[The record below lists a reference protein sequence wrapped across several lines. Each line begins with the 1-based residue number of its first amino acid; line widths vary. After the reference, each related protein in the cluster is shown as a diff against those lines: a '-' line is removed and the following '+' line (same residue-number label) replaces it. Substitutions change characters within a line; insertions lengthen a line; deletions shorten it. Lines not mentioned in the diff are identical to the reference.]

1 MILSDSPA
9 YYEIRAM
16 PSNLRLRSF
25 SITHAKSPTS
35 RRCLSICAPPIP
47 PLQGFARLTS
57 RRLILLA
64 GRDAPH
70 FLQGLTTR
78 NIPPASSLSDQNP
91 NSGFYSAFLNAPGR
105 VLHDVFIYPGASSAY
120 GGIEEPPRFLIEVDA
135 NEVQTLA
142 RHLKR
147 YKLRAKVTVDVLD
160 EDEVGVWSAW
170 DEDDHAGILGKMT
183 RSRRES
189 ASCIDRRVGSMG
201 VRLLQP
207 SGQKP
212 EIDGDEVPLE
222 SYHVRRILKG
232 VAEGQSEIFRE
243 SALPLESNMDYTG
256 GIDFRKGCYVGQEL
270 TIRTHHT
277 GVVRKRI
284 LPVQLYRSLK
294 PPDQLAYDPGQGMPL
309 PPQGT
314 DTKSVDRK
322 GRSTGKWLA
331 GVGNIGL
338 ALCRLENMTDIT
350 LTGDSNQ
357 WSPEHEFKMAWAQE
371 EGQEGS
377 EVEVKAFVPEWH
389 RNRINVRD
397 THRINNEGNV

>member
-1 MILSDSPA
+1 
-9 YYEIRAM
+9 M
-16 PSNLRLRSF
+16 PSNLRLRRF
-25 SITHAKSPTS
+25 SITYVKFPTS
-35 RRCLSICAPPIP
+35 YRCLSTSVPPAPP
-47 PLQGFARLTS
+47 LKGFARLTS

-91 NSGFYSAFLNAPGR
+91 SSGFYSAFLNASGR

-120 GGIEEPPRFLIEVDA
+120 ERKEEESPRFLIEVDA
-135 NEVQTLA
+135 KEVQTLA
-142 RHLKR
+142 THLKR
-147 YKLRAKVTVDVLD
+147 YKLRAKVTVHVLD
-160 EDEVGVWSAW
+160 DGEVGVWSVW
-170 DEDDHAGILGKMT
+170 NEDDHAGVVGGIMQLKDK
-183 RSRRES
+183 S
-189 ASCIDRRVGSMG
+189 ACCIDERVDNMG

-207 SGQKP
+207 SGQRP
-212 EIDGDEVPLE
+212 EIDGDDLPLE
-222 SYHVRRILKG
+222 SYNVRRILKG
-232 VAEGQSEIFRE
+232 VAEGQSEILRE

-284 LPVQLYRSLK
+284 LPVQLHHSSK
-294 PPDQLAYDPGQGMPL
+294 PPDKLAYDPGQQISL

-314 DTKSVDRK
+314 DIKSVDRK

-350 LTGDSNQ
+350 LTGDNNQ

-371 EGQEGS
+371 EGLEGL
-377 EVEVKAFVPEWH
+377 EIKVKAFVPEWY
-389 RNRINVRD
+389 RNRISVRD
-397 THRINNEGNV
+397 THRINNEGSV

>member
-1 MILSDSPA
+1 MPFNLKLRRLSKTYA
-9 YYEIRAM
+9 K
-16 PSNLRLRSF
+16 F
-25 SITHAKSPTS
+25 STS
-35 RRCLSICAPPIP
+35 RRCLYTFVPPIP
-47 PLQGFARLTS
+47 PPKGFARLTS
-57 RRLILLA
+57 RRLILLT

-78 NIPPASSLSDQNP
+78 NIPPATSHADQNP
-91 NSGFYSAFLNAPGR
+91 SSGFYSAFLNASGR

-120 GGIEEPPRFLIEVDA
+120 GGKEEESPQFLIEVDA
-135 NEVQTLA
+135 EEVQTLA
-142 RHLKR
+142 KHLKR

-160 EDEVGVWSAW
+160 EGEVGVWSAW
-170 DEDDHAGILGKMT
+170 DEDDHAGVHGKMT
-183 RSRRES
+183 RSRRKNNC
-189 ASCIDRRVGSMG
+189 CIDERVENMG

-207 SGQKP
+207 SGQRP
-212 EIDGDEVPLE
+212 EEDGDEVPLE

-232 VAEGQSEIFRE
+232 VAEGQSEILRE

-284 LPVQLYRSLK
+284 LPVQLYRSRK
-294 PPDQLAYDPGQGMPL
+294 SPDQLAYDPGQRMPL

-314 DTKSVDRK
+314 DIKSVDRK

-350 LTGDSNQ
+350 LTGDNNK
-357 WSPEHEFKMAWAQE
+357 WSPEHEFKMVWAQE
-371 EGQEGS
+371 EGQEEL

-389 RNRINVRD
+389 RNRISLRA
-397 THRINNEGNV
+397 THRTNKEGNV